1 MHLRL
6 YNYLGKFELIFYR
19 QFGFS
24 EKYATV
30 YASAEL
36 TERLRLGVDKYLK
49 NLFYGYKWF
58 ECYFI

>member
-6 YNYLGKFELIFYR
+6 YNYLGKLELIFYR

-30 YASAEL
+30 YALAEL

-49 NLFYGYKWF
+49 KLFYGYK
-58 ECYFI
+58 